1 MAEKEPGKKIDVD
14 KVDMER
20 MAEKTTENP
29 GLIPMPHTLGGAVIK
44 PEDMG
49 KVKGQAMMAM
59 QQQTE
64 AQMGQLYEQ
73 MQTLARQAENIKKRV
88 AISERIYETKMSFE
102 PRLMK
107 EYFVYQRPD
116 GSDFLSLVAPE
127 EWGRSSKLTF
137 IAQVRLLAD
146 HTWEVI
152 RLPDEEE

>member
-1 MAEKEPGKKIDVD
+1 
-14 KVDMER
+14 MER